1 MKEKILTIVHDSRVR
16 VDGGVCGSYS
26 SLNNIIREY
35 IILKK
40 IYVEKTAKK
49 HVFAEPIY
57 KIIANKKDIMD
68 KINKLDLEALK
79 LMNKN
84 CDEYSDFYKIIF
96 TDGTFISLLAD
107 DLNEELKIKLDSFF
121 ENNEFLGDSSEKFI
135 DKPPI
140 LDFTKKDYNEKLDI
154 LKQISYNIIK
164 KNKKGFFRLIASDCE
179 IIIKNTNKKIVGKNE
194 FKKYIL
200 SITGI
205 FNFNIPYFTSSEYYG
220 FINNLG
226 ESDILLNVSYY
237 NKNKDERINKY
248 LIFTIENKRI
258 SKIDIYE
265 EDKIVAKKLN
275 DIAINYI
282 KAKKYDDLNE
292 EISINIKNDDKTY
305 NELLESLFPSRGT
318 TTSFKDIRRK
328 DNF

>member
-16 VDGGVCGSYS
+16 VDGGVCGFYS

-35 IILKK
+35 IILEK

-226 ESDILLNVSYY
+226 ESDILLSVSYY

-328 DNF
+328 